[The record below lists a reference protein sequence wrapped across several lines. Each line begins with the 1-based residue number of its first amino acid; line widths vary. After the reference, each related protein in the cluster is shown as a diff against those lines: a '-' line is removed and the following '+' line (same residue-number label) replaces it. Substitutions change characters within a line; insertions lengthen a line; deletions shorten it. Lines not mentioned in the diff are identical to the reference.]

1 MVHLTF
7 FLPNP
12 DVFSERIRSI
22 FGKKQSKRTD
32 FADYVVDPSAAYENK
47 SSGKSIAY
55 AVAKLPFDLTKESSG
70 AFRSLKSVVGSLS
83 VILKHCDV

>member
-1 MVHLTF
+1 MVHLTIF
-7 FLPNP
+7 SSDP
-12 DVFSERIRSI
+12 DGFSERIRSV
-22 FGKKQSKRTD
+22 FGKKQSKRTN
-32 FADYVVDPSAAYENK
+32 FADYIVDPSAAYENK